1 MQVVL
6 ATSGKFHTFDLA
18 RQIHRRGLLR
28 VIYTGYPRFKL
39 KEELLPA
46 SLICSFPLLLMAYH
60 ASGRVTRSEQVARSI
75 GWYSND
81 LLDRYACSTL
91 PPCDVFMGLSGAG
104 LYSGRKAQKRGG
116 VYICDR
122 GSSHIRYQDRILV
135 EEYARQGQTFIGVDP
150 RSIAKEEAEYA
161 AADMITVPS
170 TFVKRSFLEMG
181 VSETKLRVI
190 PYGVSL
196 TRFQPVG
203 KPDPESF
210 DVLFV
215 GNASTRKGVRYLLEG
230 FEALRHPRKRLTF
243 VGTIQPEIKTLINEF
258 SQRLPITCRGHV
270 PQPALKEIM
279 SRSHVLVLPSIEE
292 GLALVQVQAMAC
304 GCPVI
309 GTTNS
314 GAEDLLHDGVEGF
327 VTPIR
332 DSTAIAERLQ
342 HLADD
347 PEFRGRMSQ
356 ACLARVQ
363 SFGGWDQYGE
373 RITSLF
379 AELCEVRPSDAAMQ
393 PRGTEAGRL
402 NEK

>member
-1 MQVVL
+1 MMQVVL

-18 RQIHRRGLLR
+18 RQLHNRGLLR
-28 VIYTGYPRFKL
+28 AIYTGYPRYKL
-39 KEELLPA
+39 KDESLPA
-46 SLICSFPLLLMAYH
+46 PLIHSFPLFILAYH
-60 ASGRVTRSEQVARSI
+60 AVGRVTRSEAVARNI
-75 GWYSND
+75 GWYAND
-81 LLDRYACSTL
+81 LLDRYACATL

-104 LYSGRKAQKRGG
+104 LYSGRKAQRRGA

-122 GSSHIRYQDRILV
+122 GSSHIRYQNHILT
-135 EEYARQGQTFIGVDP
+135 EEYTRQKQSFIGVDP
-150 RSIAKEEAEYA
+150 RSIAKEEQEYA

-181 VSETKLRVI
+181 VADTKLCVI

-196 TRFQPVG
+196 TRFHPVG
-203 KPDPESF
+203 QPDPERF

-215 GNASTRKGVRYLLEG
+215 GGASVRKGVRYLLEG
-230 FEALRHPRKRLTF
+230 FEALAHSHKHLTF
-243 VGTIQPEIKTLINEF
+243 VGAVQPEIKALIDVF
-258 SQRLPITCRGHV
+258 SERLPITCLGHV

-292 GLALVQVQAMAC
+292 GLALVQAQAMAC

-314 GAEDLLHDGVEGF
+314 GAEDLLSDGVEGF

-332 DSTAIAERLQ
+332 DSEAIAERLQ
-342 HLADD
+342 QLADD
-347 PEFRGRMSQ
+347 ANLRLRMSQ

-363 SFGGWDQYGE
+363 SLGGWDQYGYE
-373 RITSLF
+373 IIALF
-379 AELCEVRPSDAAMQ
+379 SELRGAKPSAMTLRPS
-393 PRGTEAGRL
+393 GV
-402 NEK
+402 